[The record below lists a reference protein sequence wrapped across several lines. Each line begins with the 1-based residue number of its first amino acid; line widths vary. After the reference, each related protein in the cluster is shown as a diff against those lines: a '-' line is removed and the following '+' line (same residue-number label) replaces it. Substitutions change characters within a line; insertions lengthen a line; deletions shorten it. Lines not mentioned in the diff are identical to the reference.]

1 MGEAG
6 GELGR
11 IFFITNE
18 SEMVG
23 FDSRSGSQRVET
35 QTSDS
40 PETTAAATTPKT
52 MSGKT
57 VTQRL
62 DSITGVVYAE
72 ATAGNAIAVAIDT
85 RNSGKSEL
93 RVAGLM
99 IDTEAELVGSKVA
112 LGEAM
117 RDSSEAF
124 HFAARTDAV
133 HIETGVIINE

>member
-1 MGEAG
+1 MKAPCD
-6 GELGR
+6 
-11 IFFITNE
+11 
-18 SEMVG
+18 EM
-23 FDSRSGSQRVET
+23 R
-35 QTSDS
+35 
-40 PETTAAATTPKT
+40 
-52 MSGKT
+52 GKT
-57 VTQRL
+57 VKQRL
-62 DSITGVVYAE
+62 DSMDGVVQTE

-112 LGEAM
+112 LEEAM

-124 HFAARTDAV
+124 HFAARTDAI